1 MSASYMTSGGYG
13 RGVRAFNPGVF
24 QPDDDVI
31 TQFVVRRNELNTVLD
46 IMRRNVDAESCQHA
60 LIVAPRGRGKTMLL
74 ARVAA
79 ELRTDAEL
87 AAYLLP
93 VRFMEESHE
102 VFSAADFW
110 LDVLFYLAL
119 AMRTQDPDLARNLR
133 DTHADLSA
141 RWRERELDE
150 RAQFA
155 VLEVAERLGKRLV
168 LMVENMHG
176 LCGNVDDDFGWK
188 LRKTLQTQP
197 EIILLATATSRF
209 EALDDAREPFFE
221 LFRVISLRPLN
232 TAECQRLW
240 QSLGGGAVS
249 ERQVR
254 PLEILTGGDPRL
266 LVIAAEFS
274 RHRSIRQ
281 LMEQLVRLIDD
292 HTEYFRGHLE
302 TIGKTERRVYL
313 ALIDLWQPSTA
324 GEIAARARLDIR
336 PVSTMLGRLVNRGA
350 VLRRTDGT
358 QRLYTV
364 AQRLYSIYYKI
375 RRERD
380 EADVV
385 TNLLHFMAAFY
396 SDPVTQEIAETTSTA
411 VRQPSMI
418 GEGSDGSWPAAAWK
432 APHDRMAAL
441 VARGRGRA
449 AAGEFRSFYAAL
461 APDMETIAPVT
472 EGVSLLLSAGVPE
485 SEIVAIMRAEP
496 EKAAVFEPLVIAL
509 RQRAGEAVRAPAEIL
524 EVASDV
530 RQRIAEPRYAAS
542 AG

>member
-1 MSASYMTSGGYG
+1 
-13 RGVRAFNPGVF
+13 
-24 QPDDDVI
+24 
-31 TQFVVRRNELNTVLD
+31 
-46 IMRRNVDAESCQHA
+46 
-60 LIVAPRGRGKTMLL
+60 
-74 ARVAA
+74 
-79 ELRTDAEL
+79 
-87 AAYLLP
+87 
-93 VRFMEESHE
+93 
-102 VFSAADFW
+102 
-110 LDVLFYLAL
+110 
-119 AMRTQDPDLARNLR
+119 
-133 DTHADLSA
+133 
-141 RWRERELDE
+141 
-150 RAQFA
+150 
-155 VLEVAERLGKRLV
+155 
-168 LMVENMHG
+168 
-176 LCGNVDDDFGWK
+176 
-188 LRKTLQTQP
+188 
-197 EIILLATATSRF
+197 
-209 EALDDAREPFFE
+209 
-221 LFRVISLRPLN
+221 
-232 TAECQRLW
+232 
-240 QSLGGGAVS
+240 
-249 ERQVR
+249 
-254 PLEILTGGDPRL
+254 
-266 LVIAAEFS
+266 
-274 RHRSIRQ
+274 
-281 LMEQLVRLIDD
+281 MEQLVKLIDD

-385 TNLLHFMAAFY
+385 ANLLHFMAAFY
-396 SDPVTQEIAETTSTA
+396 SDPVTQEIAETTKTS

-496 EKAAVFEPLVIAL
+496 EKATVFEPLVIAL
-509 RQRAGEAVRAPAEIL
+509 RQRAGEAVRAPAEVL
-524 EVASDV
+524 EVAADV
-530 RQRIAEPRYAAS
+530 RQRIAEPRYASS

>member
-1 MSASYMTSGGYG
+1 MSVSYMMSGGYG
-13 RGVRAFNPGVF
+13 RGVRAFNPGTF

-31 TQFVVRRNELNTVLD
+31 TQFVVRRNELNMVLD
-46 IMRRNVDAESCQHA
+46 IMRRNVDADSCQHA

-87 AAYLLP
+87 AAHLLP

-119 AMRTQDPDLARNLR
+119 AMRTHDPDLARNLR

-150 RAQFA
+150 RAQVA

-197 EIILLATATSRF
+197 QIILLATATSRF

-221 LFRVISLRPLN
+221 LFRVINLRPLN

-240 QSLGGGAVS
+240 QSLGGGEAS

-350 VLRRTDGT
+350 VLRRTDGS

-364 AQRLYSIYYKI
+364 AQRLYSIYYKV

-380 EADVV
+380 EATIV
-385 TNLLHFMAAFY
+385 TNLLRFMAAFY
-396 SDPVTQEIAETTSTA
+396 SDSVTQEIADA
-411 VRQPSMI
+411 PRMI
-418 GEGSDGSWPAAAWK
+418 REGSDDSWPAAAWK
-432 APHDRMAAL
+432 APYERMAAL
-441 VARGRGRA
+441 VARGKGRA
-449 AAGEFRSFYAAL
+449 AADEFRSLYAAL
-461 APDMETIAPVT
+461 APGLEIIAPVT
-472 EGVSLLLSAGVPE
+472 EGVSLLLAAGVSE
-485 SEIVAIMRAEP
+485 SEMVTILRAEP
-496 EKAAVFEPLVIAL
+496 EKAAALEPLVIAL
-509 RQRAGEAVRAPAEIL
+509 RQRAGESVRAPAEVL
-524 EVASDV
+524 EVAADV
-530 RQRIAEPRYAAS
+530 RQRIAEPRYESS